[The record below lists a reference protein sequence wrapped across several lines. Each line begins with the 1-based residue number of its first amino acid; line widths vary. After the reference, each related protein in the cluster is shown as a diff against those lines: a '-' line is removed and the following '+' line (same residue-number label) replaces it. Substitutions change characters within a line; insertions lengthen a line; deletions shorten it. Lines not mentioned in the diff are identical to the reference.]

1 MKDSRGLEFSNQSP
15 EIIEQIDNFR
25 HDLLS
30 MAPGA
35 TDILNFTDDY
45 ENAITIQLYSAALW
59 LYGQTKDADKQ
70 ADYYLKRARQILGT
84 ANEREALIYY
94 SLRDWSSGKINDAAL
109 KLEKLLTRW
118 PLDLVSLK
126 FLEFIYYLLG
136 QEYSGSRF
144 LKTLSG
150 IYEQNKDCGYF
161 LSSYSFALELSGKY
175 DEALSAAEKAVEINE
190 FNPWAHHTISHV
202 YLKKGEIDKGS
213 KILED
218 YKHVWEKSGQ
228 AIKSHNNWHLA
239 LMYLENLD
247 LDKAFSF
254 TSNNILKETPHL
266 VIQQLDAI
274 SLLWRLEM
282 GGFEVPH
289 TLWKKIG
296 NEIVENSMQ
305 NYIGFNS
312 AHYIYALGRA
322 SMESELNEALIVARS
337 FSGKISGDEQK
348 VWDEVSLPLLN
359 SSASIAKGDYKNAG
373 DILGPIINR
382 INMVGGSDAQVDLFR
397 QAYLLSCIKS
407 GKKDESQR
415 YLKTLSTSEKYTPL
429 QEYWKSLI

>member
-1 MKDSRGLEFSNQSP
+1 M
-15 EIIEQIDNFR
+15 
-25 HDLLS
+25 
-30 MAPGA
+30 
-35 TDILNFTDDY
+35 
-45 ENAITIQLYSAALW
+45 
-59 LYGQTKDADKQ
+59 
-70 ADYYLKRARQILGT
+70 
-84 ANEREALIYY
+84 
-94 SLRDWSSGKINDAAL
+94 
-109 KLEKLLTRW
+109 
-118 PLDLVSLK
+118 
-126 FLEFIYYLLG
+126 
-136 QEYSGSRF
+136 
-144 LKTLSG
+144 
-150 IYEQNKDCGYF
+150 
-161 LSSYSFALELSGKY
+161 
-175 DEALSAAEKAVEINE
+175 
-190 FNPWAHHTISHV
+190 
-202 YLKKGEIDKGS
+202 
-213 KILED
+213 
-218 YKHVWEKSGQ
+218 WEKSGQ

-254 TSNNILKETPHL
+254 TNDTILKETPHL

-322 SMESELNEALIVARS
+322 SLESELNEALIVARS

-348 VWDEVSLPLLN
+348 VWDEVSLPLLI
-359 SSASIAKGDYKNAG
+359 SSASIAKGDYKSAG
-373 DILGPIINR
+373 DIMGPIINR

-415 YLKTLSTSEKYTPL
+415 YLNVLSTSENYTPL